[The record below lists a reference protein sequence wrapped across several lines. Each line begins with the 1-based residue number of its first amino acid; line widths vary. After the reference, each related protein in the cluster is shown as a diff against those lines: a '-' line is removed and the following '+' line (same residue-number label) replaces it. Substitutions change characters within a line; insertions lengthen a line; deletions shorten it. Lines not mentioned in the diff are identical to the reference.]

1 MSTTTQP
8 IPKAA
13 GEIEVFQQITHVT
26 HMVLR
31 LTVDGLTQEDSLIQ
45 PQPTGNCLNW
55 VVGHLLCV
63 YDQML
68 PLLGQAPVMQP
79 GVLQR
84 YERGSAPI
92 KSASE
97 AMDLSYLLIGIEEAV
112 ARVNAGLPGLT
123 EETLDSPAPFS
134 PTGNPNETVRS
145 LLTLTAFH
153 QAYHVGQAGLLR
165 RLAGK
170 KGAIA

>member
-1 MSTTTQP
+1 MSTITQP
-8 IPKAA
+8 VSKAA
-13 GEIEVFQQITHVT
+13 PEIEVFRHTTNVMHRVFK
-26 HMVLR
+26 
-31 LTVDGLTQEDSLIQ
+31 LTVDGLTQADSLIQ
-45 PQPTGNCLNW
+45 PQPAGNCLNW

-63 YDQML
+63 YDQLL

-79 GVLQR
+79 GALKR

-97 AMDLSYLLIGIEEAV
+97 AMELSYLLTGIDEAV
-112 ARVNAGLPGLT
+112 ARVDAGLQGLS

-134 PTGNPNETVRS
+134 PTGRPETIRS
-145 LLTLTAFH
+145 LIGSILFH
-153 QAYHVGQAGLLR
+153 QVYHTGQASLLR

-170 KGAIA
+170 NGAIA

>member
-1 MSTTTQP
+1 MSTITQP
-8 IPKAA
+8 APKTAA
-13 GEIEVFQQITHVT
+13 EIEVFRHIALATHSVFK
-26 HMVLR
+26 

-45 PQPTGNCLNW
+45 PKPAGNCLNW

-68 PLLGQAPVMQP
+68 PLLGQASVMQP
-79 GVLQR
+79 GALKR

-97 AMDLSYLLIGIEEAV
+97 AMELSYLLTGIEEAV
-112 ARVNAGLPGLT
+112 ARMDAGLQGLS
-123 EETLDSPAPFS
+123 EETMDSPAPFS
-134 PTGNPNETVRS
+134 PTGRPETVRS
-145 LLTLTAFH
+145 LVSLILFH
-153 QAYHVGQAGLLR
+153 QAYHTGQAGMLR

-170 KGAIA
+170 NGAIA